1 MIPTNIKDYVKVY
14 NNFIDLDLCNSIVN
28 SLTACNWEEH
38 TFYDP
43 TRGVHSKEKELYV
56 TYDVIPQFFELQ
68 KIFQLAI
75 GQYITKDFSKCSPWF
90 NGWEGFSHLRFNK
103 YNVDTK
109 MALHCDHV
117 KSIFNGQPS
126 GIPILSV
133 VAGLNNSYTGGD
145 FIMWNS
151 EKIQIPQGS
160 ILIFP
165 SNFMYPHGVL
175 EVTSGT
181 RYTCVSWVW

>member
-1 MIPTNIKDYVKVY
+1 MPTNIIDYVKVY
-14 NNFIDLDLCNSIVN
+14 NNFIDLDLCDSIVN
-28 SLTACNWEEH
+28 SLDLCAWEEH

-43 TRGVHSKEKELYV
+43 SNGVHSKEKELSV

-68 KIFQLAI
+68 KTFRLAI
-75 GQYITKDFSKCSPWF
+75 SQYITKDFSNCAPWF
-90 NGWEGFSHLRFNK
+90 NGWEGFTHLRFNK

-117 KSIFNGQPS
+117 KSIFDGNRK

-133 VAGLNNSYTGGD
+133 VAGLNNNYTGGD
-145 FIMWNS
+145 FIMWNL
-151 EKIQIPQGS
+151 EKIQIPKGS
-160 ILIFP
+160 IMIFP
-165 SNFMYPHGVL
+165 SNFMYPHCVS